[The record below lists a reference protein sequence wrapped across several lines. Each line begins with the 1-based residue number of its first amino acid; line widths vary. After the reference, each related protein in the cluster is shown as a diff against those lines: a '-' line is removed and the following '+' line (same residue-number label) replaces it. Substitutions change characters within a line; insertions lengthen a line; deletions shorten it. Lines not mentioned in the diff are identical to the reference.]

1 MFLREHLKI
10 WYLSKSRPEGEDGK
24 NLQVKDVKDASSDS
38 THKI

>member
-10 WYLSKSRPEGEDGK
+10 WYLSNSRPEGDDEK
-24 NLQVKDVKDASSDS
+24 NLQVKDVMNASSDS